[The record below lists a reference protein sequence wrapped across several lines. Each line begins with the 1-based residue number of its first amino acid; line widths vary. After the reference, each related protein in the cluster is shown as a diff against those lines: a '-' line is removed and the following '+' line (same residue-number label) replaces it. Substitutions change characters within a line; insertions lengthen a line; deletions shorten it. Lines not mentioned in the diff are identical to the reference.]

1 MSNAQ
6 TNQMSHLDREKVL
19 FLYSSALERGDFET
33 VALMLEEAQEDT
45 QLLQMILEMNEAL
58 GREHDE
64 ELAAEVALAE
74 DSARVEQILR
84 ECVPSGAP
92 GPAGDGEAELPPL
105 TVRSVLARMQEDSS
119 LGANIRQEA
128 ARLQRALRQPDAP
141 LTEDLSQRG
150 VSRLFGEL
158 GVSASD
164 LVQKMFRRVA
174 LLLTMSREQDMAQLA
189 AARRQQRRP
198 APRQQ
203 TRAEEQS

>member
-6 TNQMSHLDREKVL
+6 TNQMSHLDREKAL
-19 FLYSSALERGDFET
+19 FLYSSALERADFET
-33 VALMLEEAQEDT
+33 VALILEEAQKDAH
-45 QLLQMILEMNEAL
+45 LLHMILEMNEAL

-64 ELAAEVALAE
+64 EIAAEVALAE
-74 DSARVEQILR
+74 DSACVEQILR
-84 ECVPSGAP
+84 ECVPSGVP
-92 GPAGDGEAELPPL
+92 GAAGEGDAELPPL
-105 TVRSVLARMQEDSS
+105 TVISVLARMQEDSS

-128 ARLQRALRQPDAP
+128 ARLQRALRQPNAALP
-141 LTEDLSQRG
+141 EDLTQRG

-158 GVSASD
+158 GVSAGD

-198 APRQQ
+198 APPRQPQ
-203 TRAEEQS
+203 AEEQS